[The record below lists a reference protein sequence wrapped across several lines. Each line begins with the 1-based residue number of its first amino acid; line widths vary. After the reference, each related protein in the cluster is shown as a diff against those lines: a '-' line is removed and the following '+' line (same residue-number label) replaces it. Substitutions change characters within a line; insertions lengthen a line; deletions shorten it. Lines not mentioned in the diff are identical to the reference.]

1 MQTINLLIIWKTG
14 ERNDKRRR
22 RERQERKKT
31 THKETETMEQISIIE
46 KHIINNRKERVK
58 ETRES
63 GKRRRAA
70 VNKQGETEEEI
81 TCTKRIKPNHT
92 ITNKPG
98 TPNHINHK
106 AILGANGS
114 PESKWDHGF
123 LLSGS
128 LSEHFT
134 ASSSNF
140 DEDTLSECSRF
151 RMPLPLN

>member
-1 MQTINLLIIWKTG
+1 
-14 ERNDKRRR
+14 
-22 RERQERKKT
+22 
-31 THKETETMEQISIIE
+31 MEQISIIE

-58 ETRES
+58 ATRET

-70 VNKQGETEEEI
+70 VNKQGEAEQEI

-92 ITNKPG
+92 NKPG
-98 TPNHINHK
+98 TPIHINNK

-114 PESKWDHGF
+114 PESKWNNGF

-128 LSEHFT
+128 LSEAFT

-151 RMPLPLN
+151 RMPLPHN